1 MNKLQ
6 NLLKYANFGEIFNKA
21 NEEIKN
27 LESSSKKLND
37 LIKDPKNYIF
47 ETISKV
53 KRDVDLRREKLKEKI
68 DEISNEMINKLDNYQ
83 KECYE
88 NIDKIKLEEKTKD
101 IFKEIESSLDEW
113 TKEDERILVVSN
125 DSKRKEICSK
135 AIELDTKLFNRLNEF
150 KEELMMNKCWIYKK
164 K

>member
-1 MNKLQ
+1 M
-6 NLLKYANFGEIFNKA
+6 
-21 NEEIKN
+21 IK
-27 LESSSKKLND
+27 
-37 LIKDPKNYIF
+37 
-47 ETISKV
+47 
-53 KRDVDLRREKLKEKI
+53 
-68 DEISNEMINKLDNYQ
+68 KLDNHQ
-83 KECYE
+83 QGRFE

-101 IFKEIESSLDEW
+101 LFKEIESSLDEW

-164 K
+164 NEKVTKEFEKELILFEGYLNILNINI